1 MSDGFHLLVYTF
13 DSVGR
18 AEAACGALEALDRQL
33 GGAQGHVA
41 VVQRG
46 ADGAISLREPRDL
59 REELSGLAAQV
70 AGGVTW
76 FVYTFV
82 GLIGPP
88 PAIIAEQLADEAVH
102 RLVRDSGFPDDA
114 LHEIGAE
121 LGAGSAAVVALL
133 PSAERAAAVAELVQ
147 LGGRLWE
154 HQLPPEVVAALQSPG
169 DPPASS

>member
-13 DSVGR
+13 DSAGQ
-18 AEAACGALEALDRQL
+18 ADAARGALEALDRQL

-41 VVQRG
+41 VVQHD

-59 REELSGLAAQV
+59 REELSSLASQV

-88 PAIIAEQLADEAVH
+88 PAMIAEQLTDAAVH
-102 RLVRDSGFPDDA
+102 RLVRDSGFPDAA

-121 LGAGSAAVVALL
+121 LGAGSAAVVALM
-133 PSAERAAAVAELVQ
+133 PTAERDPAVAKLVQ

-154 HQLPPEVVAALQSPG
+154 HQLPPEVVAALQSSG
-169 DPPASS
+169 DPTE